1 MSSSSSSPR
10 TSDNN
15 NDNGQHG
22 TIRYEFIYFNTRGA
36 GEFCRLL
43 LAAFRFDW
51 RDLRYPIRLANGGWA
66 PGGDYMAHQREG
78 QFVANLDRL
87 PILNVV
93 VHQTDGAASA
103 AAFSSSGPDH
113 HLVLAKTTTTTIGQ
127 SHAIGRYLWRQHL
140 RENHEL
146 RAQLSD
152 LTLAQLDCV
161 CECVR
166 DIRSAWYQ
174 AKAAAETKRTWF
186 VSDLTRHCER
196 LEACIAAAASRGGES
211 AAGGPFLIPGCTMPS
226 IADVAIYHL
235 LGTPVS
241 LMTGSVSSFMD
252 NEGDR
257 VIAAYG
263 HLPRLK
269 TIVTSVS
276 NLPSIRRWEEVRPDT
291 FS

>member
-1 MSSSSSSPR
+1 MSSSSPQ

-15 NDNGQHG
+15 DKGQPG
-22 TIRYEFIYFNTRGA
+22 TTIRYEFIYFNTRGA

-43 LAAFRFDW
+43 LAAFRFHW
-51 RDLRYPIRLANGGWA
+51 QDLRYPIRLANNGGWA
-66 PGGDYMAHQREG
+66 PGGDYMVHQRQG
-78 QFVANLDRL
+78 QFVTNLDRL

-93 VHQTDGAASA
+93 VQTGGAKLA
-103 AAFSSSGPDH
+103 ASGPDH
-113 HLVLAKTTTTTIGQ
+113 RRVLATATTTTIGQ

-146 RAQLSD
+146 RLQLSD

-166 DIRSAWYQ
+166 DIQSAWYQ
-174 AKAAAETKRTWF
+174 AKTVAEKKRTWF

-196 LEACIAAAASRGGES
+196 LEACIIAAAANAASRVGEL
-211 AAGGPFLIPGCTMPS
+211 AVGGPFLIPGCTMPS

-257 VIAAYG
+257 VVAAYG

>member
-1 MSSSSSSPR
+1 MSPQ
-10 TSDNN
+10 TSDNSDN
-15 NDNGQHG
+15 NGQHG
-22 TIRYEFIYFNTRGA
+22 TTIRYEFIYFNTRGA

-43 LAAFRFDW
+43 LTAFRFHWQDF
-51 RDLRYPIRLANGGWA
+51 RYPIRLANNGGGWA
-66 PGGDYMAHQREG
+66 PGGDYTAHQKQG
-78 QFVANLDRL
+78 KFVTNLDRL

-93 VHQTDGAASA
+93 VQQNGGTVSAASE
-103 AAFSSSGPDH
+103 PDNPR
-113 HLVLAKTTTTTIGQ
+113 VLATTTTIGQ

-140 RENHEL
+140 RENDEL
-146 RAQLSD
+146 RSQLTD

-166 DIRSAWYQ
+166 DIQSAWYQ
-174 AKAAAETKRTWF
+174 AKPVAETKRTWF

-196 LEACIAAAASRGGES
+196 LEACILAAAATARVGEPAVGGR
-211 AAGGPFLIPGCTMPS
+211 FLIPGCTMPS

-257 VIAAYG
+257 VVAAYSR
-263 HLPRLK
+263 LPRLK
-269 TIVTSVS
+269 TIVTSVA
-276 NLPSIRRWEEVRPDT
+276 NLPSIRSWEEVRPDT